1 MKFKNSLNHPG
12 YSKLLLCCNIQDEIC
27 KKNNLW
33 QNLSWPLFYTGL
45 RLSCIILDFFKP
57 GKHINLA
64 PFISASMQDVL
75 KHLPAVIYEYAIH
88 PDGKKHFTFVS
99 ANSKSILGLDAA
111 LIMADHNNLYNIVHE
126 EDLPYLKDTSYQSHD
141 EGSEWHWRGRVKV
154 NDQIKWLEF
163 RSNHE
168 QQPDGTILR
177 RGIIQDITERQESTK
192 ESEIRYQALVEK
204 LPIGIVIHKQGKLL
218 FANTQAHIILG
229 AKKSKELIG
238 VSVLDF
244 VHPDYR
250 DSIIRRMEEVASGV
264 PAPMVEQ
271 KYVRLDGKIVE
282 VEAMAFPFNFKG
294 EPAIQSIFRD
304 ITEKRQSEARI
315 KRNETLFTQLFQN
328 VPMAVVMLDEA
339 GKVFQVN
346 RGFEQMFGFERSEL
360 KGRNLNDFIVP
371 DELRNEGID
380 LNNLIT
386 SNQVVSIESIRRH
399 RSGKLVNVILC
410 GVPVMMENQTIGIY
424 GVYVDITDRK
434 SVEEELKIRNT
445 ELDNFVYKVSHDL
458 RAPLSSVLGLVN
470 LARLPGNTDNPMDYI
485 DIIGEKVSSLD
496 HFIGDVLSH
505 SKNLKMEVNIG
516 KVDLGKIVD
525 QTFTELSY
533 LEGAQE
539 MKRVMKIEGIDFYS
553 DQWRISEIF
562 RNLISNAIK
571 YRQLTNKDPEVMM
584 KVHIDHLRADISF
597 SDNGI
602 GIEEKSLARIFEMF
616 YRATEQSDG
625 SGIGLYIVKNA
636 VEKLGGQISVASRP
650 GQGTRFSI
658 ILPNRINSVIK
669 NPSLVASQ
677 QQ

>member
-1 MKFKNSLNHPG
+1 
-12 YSKLLLCCNIQDEIC
+12 
-27 KKNNLW
+27 
-33 QNLSWPLFYTGL
+33 
-45 RLSCIILDFFKP
+45 
-57 GKHINLA
+57 
-64 PFISASMQDVL
+64 MQDVI
-75 KHLPAVIYEYAIH
+75 KHLPAVIYEYAVY
-88 PDGKKHFTFVS
+88 PNGEKRFNYVS
-99 ANSKSILGLDAA
+99 SNSQKILGVNADA
-111 LIMADHNNLYNIVHE
+111 IMRDEDEMYSIVHE
-126 EDLPYLKDTSYQSHD
+126 EDLLYLKDTALQSRE
-141 EGSEWHWRGRVKV
+141 EGVEWHWQGRVRV
-154 NDQIKWLEF
+154 NGNVKWVEF

-168 QQPDGTILR
+168 VQPDGVILR
-177 RGIIQDITERQESTK
+177 RGIIQDITERKETHK

-204 LPIGIVIHKQGKLL
+204 LPIGIVIHKHGKLA
-218 FANTQAHIILG
+218 FANTQAYMILG
-229 AKKSKELIG
+229 AKKSNELIG
-238 VSVLDF
+238 TNVIEF
-244 VHPDYR
+244 VHPDFR
-250 DSIIRRMEEVASGV
+250 ETIMRRMQEVAAGV
-264 PAPMVEQ
+264 PAPMMEQ
-271 KYVRLDGKIVE
+271 KYIRLDGRIAE

-294 EPAIQSIFRD
+294 EPAIQVIFRD
-304 ITEKRQSEARI
+304 ITEKKQNETRF
-315 KRNETLFTQLFQN
+315 KKNETLFTQLFQN
-328 VPMAVVMLDEA
+328 LPMAVVMLDES
-339 GKVFQVN
+339 GKVHQVN
-346 RGFEQMFGFERSEL
+346 RGFEQMFGFDRSEL

-371 DELRNEGID
+371 DSLRNEGID

-386 SNQVVSIESIRRH
+386 SNQVVSIETIRRH

-434 SVEEELKIRNT
+434 NVEEELKIRNA

-485 DIIGEKVSSLD
+485 DIIGEKVAALD

-505 SKNLKMEVNIG
+505 SKNLKMEVNISQ
-516 KVDLGKIVD
+516 VDLNKVIEN
-525 QTFTELSY
+525 TFTELSY
-533 LEGAQE
+533 LEGAKE
-539 MKRVMKIEGIDFYS
+539 MKRMIRIEGIEFYS

-571 YRQLTNKDPEVMM
+571 YRQLISNTPEVMV

-602 GIEEKSLARIFEMF
+602 GIDEKNLTRIFEMF

-636 VEKLGGQISVASRP
+636 VEKLGGQISVASKT

-669 NPSLVASQ
+669 QPTLVASQ
-677 QQ
+677 Q